1 MTQQIKSLSDKMRQ
15 ENSYLR
21 DSMSHKE
28 WEQKSRIICERLIS
42 MPVYQE
48 AETVL
53 IFMSISHEPDTDEI
67 IRHALRAGKTVAIPK
82 CVGNDLVFYRIDS
95 PDDVNPGRFSVPEPV
110 RTDDQYRVR
119 MTDQSLIILPG
130 LAFDKNGFRLGYGA
144 GFYDRYLKDD
154 SYRNKLMIAFSF
166 QEVDQV
172 PIHTDDV
179 PVDWIVT
186 DKGITEV

>member
-1 MTQQIKSLSDKMRQ
+1 
-15 ENSYLR
+15 
-21 DSMSHKE
+21 
-28 WEQKSRIICERLIS
+28 

-53 IFMSISHEPDTDEI
+53 IFMSISHEPDTQEI
-67 IRHALRAGKTVAIPK
+67 IRHALASGKTVAIPK
-82 CVGNDLVFYRIDS
+82 CEDRDLIFYRIDS
-95 PDDVNPGRFSVPEPV
+95 TDEVSPGRFSVPEPV
-110 RTDDQYRVR
+110 NADDLHRVR
-119 MTDQSLIILPG
+119 MTDKSLVILPG
-130 LAFDKNGFRLGYGA
+130 LAFDKKGFRLGYGA

-172 PIHTDDV
+172 PTHPGDV

-186 DKGITEV
+186 DKEITEV

>member
-1 MTQQIKSLSDKMRQ
+1 MSRQDWEEKSDF
-15 ENSYLR
+15 
-21 DSMSHKE
+21 
-28 WEQKSRIICERLIS
+28 ICKNVIS

-53 IFMSISHEPDTDEI
+53 IFMSISHEPDTQEI
-67 IRHALRAGKTVAIPK
+67 IRHALASGKTVAIPK
-82 CVGNDLVFYRIDS
+82 CEDRDLIFYRIDS
-95 PDDVNPGRFSVPEPV
+95 TDKVSPGRFSVPEPV
-110 RTDDQYRVR
+110 NADDLHRVR
-119 MTDQSLIILPG
+119 MTDKSLVILPG
-130 LAFDKNGFRLGYGA
+130 LAFDKKGFRLGYGA

-172 PIHTDDV
+172 PTHPGDV

-186 DKGITEV
+186 DKEITEV